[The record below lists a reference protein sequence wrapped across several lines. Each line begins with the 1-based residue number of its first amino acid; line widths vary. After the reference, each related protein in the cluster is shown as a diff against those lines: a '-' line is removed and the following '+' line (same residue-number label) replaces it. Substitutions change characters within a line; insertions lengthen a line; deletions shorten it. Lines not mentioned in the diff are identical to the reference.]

1 MVASVKHRRVMTG
14 THFMMGNYAVVEGAL
29 AAGCDFFAGYPITPA
44 NEISEQMAQRMA
56 EVGGAFLQG
65 EDELCSIYAV
75 TGAALAGAKAMT
87 ATASAGYNYMQEGI
101 EYAVSGEIPCVI
113 VDVQRCRGEN
123 YATQADVMQ
132 ARWGA
137 AGDHEMIVLA
147 PSSVQELFDH
157 TLRAFN
163 LAEKYRTPVIVL
175 SETTIA
181 LMRENLVIP
190 EPDQI
195 EIVNRVKPSVPRDQF
210 VPYAAAPDGVPPLP
224 SFGEGYRILH
234 SINPHDEYGDIHWK
248 ADVFEQMYQRITHKI
263 TAHYDDIVR
272 TESFYLDDAR
282 IGLVA
287 YGSECRPALEAVEQ
301 ARQKGVKAGLLKL
314 STVWPVPEREIKALA
329 NQCDVIFV
337 VEMNIG
343 KYAGEV
349 ERVSSGAC
357 EVVRITKN
365 RGLGHTPGEILAGL
379 EQKLGRSLRQ

>member
-1 MVASVKHRRVMTG
+1 MVDQVKHRRVLTG
-14 THFMMGNYAVVEGAL
+14 THFMMGNFAVVEGAL

-44 NEISEQMAQRMA
+44 NEISEQMSQRMA
-56 EVGGAFLQG
+56 EVGGSFLQG

-101 EYAVSGEIPCVI
+101 EYAIAAEIPCVI

-157 TLRAFN
+157 TIRAFN

-190 EPDQI
+190 EPDKI
-195 EIVNRVKPSVPRDQF
+195 EIINRTKPTVSREQF
-210 VPYAAAPDGVPPLP
+210 VPFAAEPDGVPPLP
-224 SFGEGYRILH
+224 NFGDGYRILH
-234 SINPHDEYGDIHWK
+234 SINPHDETGDIHWK
-248 ADVFEQMYQRITHKI
+248 PEVFDRMYKRITNKI
-263 TAHYDDIVR
+263 NAHYDDIVR
-272 TESFYLDDAR
+272 TESYYLDDAK

-287 YGSECRPALEAVEQ
+287 YGSECRPALDAVEQ
-301 ARQKGVKAGLLKL
+301 ARAKGLKAGLLKL

-329 NQCDVIFV
+329 NQCSVLFV

-343 KYAGEV
+343 KYAGEI
-349 ERVSSGAC
+349 ERFGNGAC

-365 RGLGHTPGEILAGL
+365 SGSIHTPGEILDAM
-379 EQKLGRSLRQ
+379 EQKLGHPVR